1 MNDLPS
7 PAEQFPAGTLL
18 FRGTNVLGSVP
29 VHVKGNNN
37 ELFLPL
43 QRLRIKPAVD
53 HTPQP
58 LDLRPVPA
66 HDERRC
72 LGKPGKAFRITP
84 ADSGVSINGAA
95 TAAALCPRRI
105 LQPLV
110 RGNRTGT
117 QKNTGS
123 KRRRYFDC
131 SFPLVDISP
140 SEPYFASRF
149 GRVMEIAG
157 MYVMRIRPISKAI
170 KNGMI
175 FFTRSANGIL
185 PIPHATNRFT
195 PTGGVIKPMARL
207 TTMMIPK
214 WMMLTP

>member
-1 MNDLPS
+1 LFNYKKDEGNDLPS

-29 VHVKGNNN
+29 VHVKGINN

-105 LQPLV
+105 LQPLM

-117 QKNTGS
+117 QKKIPATNAAGIFIVFSAGLQAYACSPGYFPSARYRNCTTLLLGQLALGS
-123 KRRRYFDC
+123 
-131 SFPLVDISP
+131 V
-140 SEPYFASRF
+140 
-149 GRVMEIAG
+149 VAG
-157 MYVMRIRPISKAI
+157 A
-170 KNGMI
+170 I
-175 FFTRSANGIL
+175 FFATAQFIASAYQGSAPVASGL
-185 PIPHATNRFT
+185 PSVR
-195 PTGGVIKPMARL
+195 
-207 TTMMIPK
+207 
-214 WMMLTP
+214 

>member
-29 VHVKGNNN
+29 VHVKGINN

-123 KRRRYFDC
+123 KRRRYFYC
-131 SFPLVDISP
+131 FFRGVASLCLLAWLLPQRQVHEL
-140 SEPYFASRF
+140 YHAASRAV
-149 GRVMEIAG
+149 GVGICRRGGDLLRHSPVHRVGVPGLCA
-157 MYVMRIRPISKAI
+157 
-170 KNGMI
+170 
-175 FFTRSANGIL
+175 
-185 PIPHATNRFT
+185 
-195 PTGGVIKPMARL
+195 GGVRAAQRAVEEG
-207 TTMMIPK
+207 
-214 WMMLTP
+214 

>member
-18 FRGTNVLGSVP
+18 FRRTNVLGSVP
-29 VHVKGNNN
+29 VHVKGINN

-43 QRLRIKPAVD
+43 QRLRIKPVVYHAL
-53 HTPQP
+53 HKPGI
-58 LDLRPVPA
+58 RPVPA

-117 QKNTGS
+117 QKIPATNAAGIFIVFSAGLQAYACSPGYFPSARYRNCTTLLLGQLALGS
-123 KRRRYFDC
+123 
-131 SFPLVDISP
+131 V
-140 SEPYFASRF
+140 
-149 GRVMEIAG
+149 VAG
-157 MYVMRIRPISKAI
+157 A
-170 KNGMI
+170 I
-175 FFTRSANGIL
+175 FFATAQFIASAYQGSAPVASGL
-185 PIPHATNRFT
+185 PSVR
-195 PTGGVIKPMARL
+195 
-207 TTMMIPK
+207 
-214 WMMLTP
+214 